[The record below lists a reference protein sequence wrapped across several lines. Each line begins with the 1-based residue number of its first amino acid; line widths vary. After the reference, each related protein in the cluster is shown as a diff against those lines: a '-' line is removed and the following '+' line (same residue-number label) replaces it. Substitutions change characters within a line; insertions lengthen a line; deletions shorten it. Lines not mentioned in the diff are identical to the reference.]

1 MRDFLDTLIIEFD
14 KGLKS
19 SFINK
24 NVSNRVYPA
33 NDLKENKLS
42 ELERN
47 HSSSLMRVNHAGEVC
62 AQALYLGQ
70 SLTAKDISIKAQML
84 KAADEEEDHL
94 AWCSKR
100 LEELEDNQSVFNPV
114 WYTLSFSIGML
125 TGLAGDKWSL
135 GFVEETE
142 KQVVSHLD
150 SHLHK
155 ISKKDLKSKAII
167 EQMKQ
172 DESGHANQAKESGSM
187 ELPEELKL
195 GMSQV
200 AKFMTSTSYYF

>member
-1 MRDFLDTLIIEFD
+1 MRDFLDKLIIEFD

-19 SFINK
+19 SFVDT
-24 NVSNRVYPA
+24 NVSDRVYPA
-33 NDLKENKLS
+33 KDLKENKLS

-47 HSSSLMRVNHAGEVC
+47 QSSSLMRVNHAGEVC

-70 SLTAKDISIKAQML
+70 SLTAKDVSTKAQML
-84 KAADEEEDHL
+84 RAADEEEDHL
-94 AWCSKR
+94 AWCGKR
-100 LEELEDNQSVFNPV
+100 LEELGDNQSVLNPV

-135 GFVEETE
+135 GFIEETE
-142 KQVVSHLD
+142 RQVVSHLN
-150 SHLHK
+150 SHLNK

-172 DESGHANQAKESGSM
+172 DESDHANQAKESGST

-195 GMSQV
+195 GMSRV
-200 AKFMTSTSYYF
+200 SKVMTSTSYYF

>member
-1 MRDFLDTLIIEFD
+1 MRDFLDKLIIEFD

-19 SFINK
+19 SFVDT
-24 NVSNRVYPA
+24 NVSDRVYPA
-33 NDLKENKLS
+33 KDLKENKLS

-47 HSSSLMRVNHAGEVC
+47 QSSSLMRVNHAGEVC

-70 SLTAKDISIKAQML
+70 SLTAKDVSTKAQML
-84 KAADEEEDHL
+84 RAADEEEDHL
-94 AWCSKR
+94 AWCGKR
-100 LEELEDNQSVFNPV
+100 LEELGDNQSVLNPV

-135 GFVEETE
+135 GFIEETE
-142 KQVVSHLD
+142 RQVVSHLN

-155 ISKKDLKSKAII
+155 VSKKDLKSKAII

-172 DESGHANQAKESGSM
+172 DESDHANQAKESGST

-195 GMSQV
+195 GMSRV
-200 AKFMTSTSYYF
+200 SKVMTSTSYYF

>member
-14 KGLKS
+14 KGVKS
-19 SFINK
+19 SFINR
-24 NVSNRVYPA
+24 NVSNREYPA
-33 NDLKENKLS
+33 KDLKENKLS
-42 ELERN
+42 KLERN

-155 ISKKDLKSKAII
+155 ISKKDLKSK
-167 EQMKQ
+167 EK
-172 DESGHANQAKESGSM
+172 
-187 ELPEELKL
+187 
-195 GMSQV
+195 
-200 AKFMTSTSYYF
+200 

>member
-150 SHLHK
+150 LHLHK